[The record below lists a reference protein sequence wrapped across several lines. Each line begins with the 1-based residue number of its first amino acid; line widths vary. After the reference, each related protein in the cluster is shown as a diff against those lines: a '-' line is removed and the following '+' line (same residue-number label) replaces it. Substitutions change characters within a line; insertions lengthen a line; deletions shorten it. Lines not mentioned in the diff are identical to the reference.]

1 MSGYWSKEA
10 RDLSEEP
17 KQAIAREKKY
27 MEDLEIEIKSNARL
41 TEMMTKS
48 SRERMRKLLWLM
60 EQATGKCVST
70 LSGHSDW
77 VFSASF
83 SPDGKRLVTASA
95 DETVRIWDVEP
106 QEIPA
111 QQERKTD
118 QSSEV
123 TV

>member
-48 SRERMRKLLWLM
+48 SRERMRKILWLM
-60 EQATGKCVST
+60 EQATKGVAIDDGIMCLESERRQIEAALELNKKLAEM
-70 LSGHSDW
+70 LSGI
-77 VFSASF
+77 VEFKRASIV
-83 SPDGKRLVTASA
+83 RLEKEIQTK
-95 DETVRIWDVEP
+95 TEP
-106 QEIPA
+106 
-111 QQERKTD
+111 
-118 QSSEV
+118 
-123 TV
+123 